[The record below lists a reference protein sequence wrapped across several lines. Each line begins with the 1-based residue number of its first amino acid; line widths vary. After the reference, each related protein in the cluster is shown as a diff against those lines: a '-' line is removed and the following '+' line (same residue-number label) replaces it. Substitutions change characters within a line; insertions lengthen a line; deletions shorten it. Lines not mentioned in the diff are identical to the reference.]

1 MMPPSEASEA
11 SDASEARTGT
21 RYRKLMAAHQSHRLE
36 RMPEKFCKTPRAA
49 QRFLDIERERYK
61 AVRDFFARASVEV
74 TPEPGERAPA

>member
-11 SDASEARTGT
+11 SDASEART

-36 RMPEKFCKTPRAA
+36 RMPEKFCQTPRAA
-49 QRFLDIERERYK
+49 QRFLDTERERYK